1 MADTNNLSYMVEDLL
16 EGDEEVAVRR
26 DFSEA
31 ELEELRTAYKFLL
44 ERAKEQGWSDRKL
57 KLLTAQSWKINYW
70 QKPPTI
76 EEFLTEDWIG
86 EMADSIY
93 PYIRSILTEFWDTDS
108 SYRKLF
114 LSTSIGFGKSTLVVL
129 SNLFTVAR
137 IFSMRNP
144 KHFFGLAPSTVLAA
158 VLISFTQDQAKKL
171 LMQPFLNILESAEM
185 FRRTRTEEQMIRY
198 GKEDRSRIYWTT
210 GGTYPLQFYNSLSYA
225 IAADPSSLLG
235 MSILTGS
242 ITELSFFREKGISEE
257 TISQIYNN
265 LEGRIYS
272 RFQDRWL
279 SSMMIDSSPNS
290 MDTAMDKYIFSGEAA
305 KDPRNYVV
313 TGPKWEWQP
322 ELFPDYDRDN
332 SKVFPVFRGTSSRP
346 PMIVDPKDVDQYNPE
361 EIFWVPDDVRH
372 LFERDLVR
380 NLKDYAGWPAGSDDK
395 LISDYQV
402 LEDMFS
408 SQLQNIYSYIT
419 APADETPEKLIWNQI
434 RNKFFVHVGHGSYE
448 LVRNPREVRYIA
460 VDQSVANDFTG
471 ITMVHPE
478 MNDKGE
484 FVFVLDFTL
493 NIVPGRKRINLQA
506 IEEFIRDLKRY
517 GRVNVGAVSFD
528 QFQSENTKQQLKR
541 DGFDVEAISV
551 DRTMAPYLD
560 FISLMNNRRVKV
572 GRNIFLKNNLTS
584 LQVVTSGTGKKK
596 IDHVQLGTGK
606 VVSEDGGNWTTSK
619 MGHGAKDVSDSAAAA
634 VALCKLKYKRTA
646 ANYLW
651 EEDQE
656 IAVED
661 GSEEPSR
668 AAIMDQS
675 LENVRRKFGL
685 VARKPAKP
693 A

>member
-1 MADTNNLSYMVEDLL
+1 MDENVKRIDNLSYMVEDLIS
-16 EGDEEVAVRR
+16 GDENVAERR
-26 DFSEA
+26 EFSES
-31 ELEELRTAYKFLL
+31 ELEELRTAYKYLL
-44 ERAKEQGWSDRKL
+44 ERAKEQGWSQRKL
-57 KLLTAQSWKINYW
+57 KLLTAQSWRINYW

-76 EEFLTEDWIG
+76 DEFLTNEWIG

-93 PYIRSILTEFWDTDS
+93 PYIRQILTEFWDTDS
-108 SYRKLF
+108 PYRKLF
-114 LSTSIGFGKSTLVVL
+114 LSTPIGFGKSTLVVL
-129 SNLFTVAR
+129 SNLFSVAR

-171 LMQPFLNILESAEM
+171 LLQPFLNILESAEM

-198 GKEDRSRIYWTT
+198 GKEDRGKIYWTT

-225 IAADPSSLLG
+225 IAADPGSLLG

-242 ITELSFFREKGISEE
+242 ITEISFFREKGISEE

-265 LEGRIYS
+265 LESRIYS
-272 RFQDRWL
+272 RFQDKWL

-290 MDTAMDKYIFSGEAA
+290 METAMDKYIFSGEAA
-305 KDPRNYVV
+305 QDPRNYVV
-313 TGPKWEWQP
+313 TGPKWQWQP
-322 ELFPDYDRDN
+322 ELFPEYHKDE

-346 PMIVDPKDVDQYNPE
+346 PMILTEEDVPQYNPE
-361 EIFWVPDDVRH
+361 EVFWVPTDIRH

-408 SQLQNIYSYIT
+408 NQLRNVYSYIV
-419 APADETPEKLIWNQI
+419 APADEAPEKLIWNQVK
-434 RNKFFVHVGHGSYE
+434 NKFFVHVGHGTYE
-448 LVRNPREVRYIA
+448 LIRNPRETRYLA

-484 FVFVLDFTL
+484 FVYVLDFTL
-493 NIVPGRKRINLQA
+493 NIVPGQKRINLQA
-506 IEEFIRDLKRY
+506 IEDFIRDLRSL

-541 DGFDVEAISV
+541 DGFEVDNISV
-551 DRTMAPYLD
+551 DRSMASYLD

-584 LQVVTSGTGKKK
+584 LQVVTTGKGHKK
-596 IDHVQLGTGK
+596 IDHVQLGSGK
-606 VVSEDGGNWTTSK
+606 VVSEDGGNWNTSK

-634 VALCKLKYKRTA
+634 VALCKLHYKRNV
-646 ANYLW
+646 ANYMW
-651 EEDQE
+651 EEDEEPIVEEGE
-656 IAVED
+656 I
-661 GSEEPSR
+661 EPSR
-668 AAIMDQS
+668 AAVMDKA
-675 LENVRRKFGL
+675 LENVRKKFGL
-685 VARKPAKP
+685 VAAH
-693 A
+693 